1 MKLFESIVVPI
12 LCYGCEVWEFNNV
25 NDIEK
30 IQIRFYKNLL
40 GLNRNT
46 SNISVFGKLGRYPLN
61 IIIKERILKYWLK
74 SLMKQNVS
82 TRTTCYCK

>member
-12 LCYGCEVWEFNNV
+12 LCYGCEVWGFDNI

-46 SNISVFGKLGRYPLN
+46 SNISVFGELGRYPLN
-61 IIIKERILKYWLK
+61 IIIKERILKYCLK
-74 SLMKQNVS
+74 S
-82 TRTTCYCK
+82 